1 MTVSNNFSDVII
13 SEADSE
19 RVSIVC
25 FILSFVENEDLG
37 QIPLQLHIFECNSI
51 LSTTSLGQKA

>member
-1 MTVSNNFSDVII
+1 MIILLYTAWVEMTVSSNFSDVII

-37 QIPLQLHIFECNSI
+37 QIPL
-51 LSTTSLGQKA
+51 

>member
-1 MTVSNNFSDVII
+1 MTLLYTAWVEMTVSSNFSDVIT

-37 QIPLQLHIFECNSI
+37 QIPL
-51 LSTTSLGQKA
+51 